1 MLYQGKTTVETHG
14 VPLTPEQKTLGVTNQ
29 IVSILVSIMSPLLQT
44 TPLPAWTWCA
54 TSRTRTAG
62 TRTVSDNRIGKP
74 PLKSIKELEKK
85 AVSRGT
91 SDDGIL
97 ALRWKDNKIITLLST
112 DT

>member
-1 MLYQGKTTVETHG
+1 M
-14 VPLTPEQKTLGVTNQ
+14 
-29 IVSILVSIMSPLLQT
+29 
-44 TPLPAWTWCA
+44 
-54 TSRTRTAG
+54 
-62 TRTVSDNRIGKP
+62 SDNRIGKP